1 MELFVSLLPDNSFE
15 GCFCLVVVDGPN
27 PFDEKMSSTAAS
39 AADAGKKDMSEE
51 KSIVPVAFVVLD
63 GDNEFAHDGSPSL
76 HVGELLLLLDGVM
89 QPNPS
94 VTDG

>member
-1 MELFVSLLPDNSFE
+1 M
-15 GCFCLVVVDGPN
+15 VVVDGRN

-39 AADAGKKDMSEE
+39 AADSGKKDMSEE
-51 KSIVPVAFVVLD
+51 KSMVPVAFVVLD

-76 HVGELLLLLDGVM
+76 HVGELLLLLVGVM

-94 VTDG
+94 VADG

>member
-1 MELFVSLLPDNSFE
+1 M
-15 GCFCLVVVDGPN
+15 VVDDGPN
-27 PFDEKMSSTAAS
+27 PLDEKMSSTAAS

-51 KSIVPVAFVVLD
+51 KVPVAFVVLD

-76 HVGELLLLLDGVM
+76 HVGELLLLLVGVM

-94 VTDG
+94 VADG